1 MNKSPRMNTHKK
13 RRSSK
18 EKLVESEYV
27 ADEMYAQ
34 QFSKKKTYV
43 NAPADGSHYAMGGDG
58 GDDDGDHHND
68 GPSGTESDNSE
79 SGSEHSRESS
89 DEDETSDYEG
99 AAEDVPPPPP
109 GHGLVRSE
117 SVRRKKQADEI
128 IDSFIDDDD
137 DLELLEARLKIMK
150 AKKKA
155 NNIFTVSEEEFGN
168 VQDRLESAMKYAVR
182 NEVWNLITKGHHL
195 QLRRELLK
203 DKVSRNECID
213 HFFRVNNVSHRMSRM
228 ASAAAKSA
236 IDYARDEDLL
246 REEATGNFVRTGNFR
261 STPRKDPNK
270 AKMEQMSP
278 TRETRGRKRH
288 QSPVAQ
294 DIEDEPLH
302 TPTKHDSKKKKHRSK
317 SKSRSP
323 HSSQHKTYHQ

>member
-1 MNKSPRMNTHKK
+1 
-13 RRSSK
+13 
-18 EKLVESEYV
+18 
-27 ADEMYAQ
+27 
-34 QFSKKKTYV
+34 
-43 NAPADGSHYAMGGDG
+43 MGGDG
-58 GDDDGDHHND
+58 DDDDGDHHNDD

-109 GHGLVRSE
+109 GHGLVRTE
-117 SVRRKKQADEI
+117 SVRRKKQADEM

-137 DLELLEARLKIMK
+137 DIELLEARLKIMK

-228 ASAAAKSA
+228 ASAAAKVPSTTLAMKTYFARRLPGTSCALATSARPHERTRTRQRWSKCLPPAKHVDESA
-236 IDYARDEDLL
+236 INL
-246 REEATGNFVRTGNFR
+246 
-261 STPRKDPNK
+261 
-270 AKMEQMSP
+270 
-278 TRETRGRKRH
+278 
-288 QSPVAQ
+288 QSPKTSRTSPCTPPPSTTARRRSIAASPSRAALMLCSTRHTTSKSISVAN
-294 DIEDEPLH
+294 
-302 TPTKHDSKKKKHRSK
+302 RSK
-317 SKSRSP
+317 T
-323 HSSQHKTYHQ
+323 SSFERGTKKWEVGRWEGA